1 MWSLLASFADVT
13 GINGYRPSFMFTKV
27 ARQVMH

>member
-1 MWSLLASFADVT
+1 MWSPLASFADVT

-27 ARQVMH
+27 ALGK

>member
-13 GINGYRPSFMFTKV
+13 GINGYSPSFMFTKE
-27 ARQVMH
+27 ALSK